1 MVRLATP
8 LKKRTAE
15 IYKQTYGAKLLRGK
29 CEEHCEI
36 VRGDDMRRAW
46 TSCDEVTD
54 KHELYFLLLKG
65 ISPLIGILSG
75 FL

>member
-29 CEEHCEI
+29 CEERCEI
-36 VRGDDMRRAW
+36 ERGDDMRRAW

-65 ISPLIGILSG
+65 ISPLKGILSG